1 MKDILSSK
9 RQLGE
14 FETVALADGC
24 TTMLTN
30 KLPPMLKDP
39 GSFTMPCSIGNQYVG
54 KALCDLGVSINLVPM
69 SMFKKLRIGK
79 AKPTTVTL
87 KLADRSYARTEGK
100 IEDVLVRVDKFIF
113 PTDLIVFD
121 CEANKDVPIILGRH
135 FLSTGR
141 TVVDVQKG
149 ELTMRV
155 NDQQITINVFQAL
168 KCADDIEE
176 SHVVSL
182 LDFVVEEEFKKKTMT
197 KSIVNCIQLIL
208 MMKGH

>member
-14 FETVALADGC
+14 FETVALTDGC

-39 GSFTMPCSIGNQYVG
+39 GSFTIPCSIGNQYVG
-54 KALCDLGVSINLVPM
+54 KALCDLGASINLVPM
-69 SMFKKLRIGK
+69 SVFKKLRIGK

-87 KLADRSYARTEGK
+87 QLADRSYARTEG
-100 IEDVLVRVDKFIF
+100 
-113 PTDLIVFD
+113 
-121 CEANKDVPIILGRH
+121 
-135 FLSTGR
+135 R
-141 TVVDVQKG
+141 TVIDVQKG

-155 NDQQITINVFQAL
+155 NGQQITINVFRAL

-182 LDFVVEEEFKKKTMT
+182 LDSVVEEELKKNHDKEHSELDSVDIDDEGPLGQH
-197 KSIVNCIQLIL
+197 K
-208 MMKGH
+208 